1 MDDALPFVKTT
12 ACGNDFLIVDGALV
26 RGPDLAEVTRK
37 ICDRHF
43 GVGADGVEWTFPSA
57 DADVQIKLLNSDGSD
72 AEISGNGTRCVA
84 AWYAEQ
90 HGTKQVRIATGAGIK
105 TCTLIHRDA
114 MEFEFK
120 ADMGAPKVDKELA
133 IKLAASRVSGIPV
146 SMGNPHYVMFVDQFK
161 PDWQVEAAK
170 LERHSTFP
178 NGTNVELVKV
188 TGANEIEIRI
198 FERGAGETHSSGT
211 GSCASAIAAISSGRV
226 KSPVR
231 VISPGGPQTVEWE
244 GNVFL
249 TGPARI
255 LCRGDFYL

>member
-114 MEFEFK
+114 M
-120 ADMGAPKVDKELA
+120 
-133 IKLAASRVSGIPV
+133 
-146 SMGNPHYVMFVDQFK
+146 
-161 PDWQVEAAK
+161 
-170 LERHSTFP
+170 
-178 NGTNVELVKV
+178 
-188 TGANEIEIRI
+188 
-198 FERGAGETHSSGT
+198 
-211 GSCASAIAAISSGRV
+211 
-226 KSPVR
+226 
-231 VISPGGPQTVEWE
+231 
-244 GNVFL
+244 
-249 TGPARI
+249 
-255 LCRGDFYL
+255 